1 MGLIVF
7 TSISTAVYEWIYS
20 HADLD
25 MDVRGTI
32 GGNQELQGCSDPYGV
47 DEQSKSVA
55 QIVSDLFSFESE
67 V

>member
-1 MGLIVF
+1 
-7 TSISTAVYEWIYS
+7 
-20 HADLD
+20 